1 LNEVPVEYF
10 CPLDENGRRRDADER
25 PELSHGSVEFVA
37 PTEYMVRPPMPP
49 VYFFIIDVS
58 SSAVKSG
65 MVKVAAD
72 TIKECLDKLPG
83 SPRTQ
88 IGFMTFD
95 SSLHFYN
102 LKSSLTQPQM
112 MVVADLEDPFLPLPD
127 DLLVN
132 LSESRTVVEALVD
145 SLPAMFENNQNVE
158 SALGPALKAAS
169 MVMSQLGGKLLLFQS
184 TLPTLGFGRLK
195 LRGDDPRLYGT
206 DKEHH
211 LRGTED
217 QFYKTM
223 AADFSKFQIGCNIYA
238 FSERYTDV
246 ASLGILAKY
255 TGGQVCYYPAFQA
268 QLHGEKFSYE
278 LARDLTRETAWEAVM
293 RIRCGKGIR
302 FSTYH
307 GHFMLRS
314 SDLMALPAVDCDK
327 AFAMQLMLE
336 DTLLTTQTV
345 YFQVAL
351 LYTSSNGE
359 RRIRVHTLATP
370 VVNELS
376 ELYRAADV
384 GAIVSLM
391 SKLAVE
397 KTMQSKLEESRQAT
411 QQRLVRSLREY
422 KNLFAVQNRT
432 MNRLIYPES
441 LKLLPLY
448 TLGIIKSLALR
459 GGFGDCTPDERS
471 AMGYEIMTMSIP
483 RLLKLLYPTL
493 LRMDEYLMQGPQ
505 AGSESVLA
513 ELPSPLPLTMGNL
526 DPRGAYL
533 LFDGLRF
540 VLWLGKVLPAE
551 FVTDLLGP
559 EAAYTADSSK
569 IAIVQ
574 QENMASKR
582 LISALDAL
590 QKTCPAVYQECTG
603 VRQGEQPREGM
614 LVLSNLVEDQMAGSS
629 GYADFVVQIYRQV
642 QQKS

>member
-10 CPLDENGRRRDADER
+10 SPLDENGRRRDADER
-25 PELSHGSVEFVA
+25 PELSCGSVEYVA

-49 VYFFIIDVS
+49 VYFFLIDVS
-58 SSAVKSG
+58 LSAVKSG

-72 TIKECLDKLPG
+72 TIKSCLDKMPG

-88 IGFMTFD
+88 IGFLTFD
-95 SSLHFYN
+95 STLHFYN

-127 DLLVN
+127 DMLVN
-132 LSESRTVVEALVD
+132 LSESRTVVEALLD
-145 SLPAMFENNQNVE
+145 SLPAMFENNVNIE
-158 SALGPALKAAS
+158 SALGPALKATF
-169 MVMSQLGGKLLLFQS
+169 MIMSQLGGKLLIFQS
-184 TLPTLGFGRLK
+184 TLPSIGFGRLK

-206 DKEHH
+206 EKEHQ
-211 LRGTED
+211 LRNAED
-217 QFYKTM
+217 QFYKNM
-223 AADFSKFQIGCNIYA
+223 AADFSKFQIGANIYA
-238 FSERYTDV
+238 FSERYTDI
-246 ASLGILAKY
+246 ASLGTLARY

-268 QLHGEKFSYE
+268 ELHGEKFSYE

-302 FSTYH
+302 FSTFH

-336 DTLLTTQTV
+336 DSLLTTQTV

-351 LYTSSNGE
+351 LYTSSTGE
-359 RRIRVHTLATP
+359 RRIRVHTMATP

-384 GAIVSLM
+384 GAIADLM
-391 SKLAVE
+391 SRLAIE
-397 KTMQSKLEESRQAT
+397 KTMQAKLEDARQAT
-411 QQRLVRSLREY
+411 IQRLVRCLREY
-422 KNLFAVQNRT
+422 RNLFSAQHRT
-432 MNRLIYPES
+432 INRLIYPES

-448 TLGIIKSLALR
+448 TLGILKNLALR

-471 AMGYEIMTMSIP
+471 AMGYEMMTMSIP
-483 RLLKLLYPTL
+483 RKLKLLYPTL

-505 AGSESVLA
+505 AGLSSVLA
-513 ELPSPLPLTMGNL
+513 GLPSPLALSSEKL

-582 LISALDAL
+582 LIACLDAL
-590 QKTCPAVYQECTG
+590 QKSCPAVYQECTG
-603 VRQGEQPREGM
+603 VRQGEQPREGR
-614 LVLSNLVEDQMAGSS
+614 LVLSNLVEDRTAGSS

-642 QQKS
+642 SQKS